1 MAYRV
6 RPIAIAVMAL
16 RPKDRTETHT
26 DIAPSWMRAAAMAP
40 MVIEARKGIKMVS
53 FLMVVEVPEMKRC
66 HALNWERLG
75 SARKVIR
82 KNQNFIV
89 HR

>member
-1 MAYRV
+1 
-6 RPIAIAVMAL
+6 
-16 RPKDRTETHT
+16 
-26 DIAPSWMRAAAMAP
+26 MAP